1 MAGYVVSVAQSK
13 GGVGKSTLAAQ
24 LAVACVGY
32 GHKTAIVDL
41 DRQGSLLAWHEMR
54 QRIAG
59 RIEGALDVEACS
71 GWRLPYVL
79 QRLRRDHD
87 LLFVDGPSGCESE
100 FKTMTKEADLVL
112 IPCQPTGLDLWATKS
127 LLADYEDVR
136 AKALVVL
143 NRMPPRGKAAA
154 MIRQEIEKLSWPM
167 ARHHIGNR
175 QAYVATMGTGMGISE
190 IAPSSKAAHEMGVLA
205 AEILERTST
214 VRLVA

>member
-1 MAGYVVSVAQSK
+1 MPGYVVSVAQSK

-24 LAVACVGY
+24 LAVACVSYGY
-32 GHKTAIVDL
+32 KTAIVDL
-41 DRQGSLLAWHEMR
+41 DRQGSLVAWHELR

-59 RIEGALDVEACS
+59 QAEGELDVEPCS

-87 LLFVDGPSGCESE
+87 LLFVDGSSGRESE
-100 FKTMTKEADLVL
+100 FEAMTKEADLVL

-127 LLADYEDVR
+127 LLADYQDVR

-154 MIRQEIEKLSWPM
+154 LIRQEIEKLSWPM
-167 ARHHIGNR
+167 ARQHIGNR
-175 QAYVATMGTGMGISE
+175 QAYVATMGTGMGITE
-190 IAPSSKAAHEMGVLA
+190 IAPSSMAGHEVAALA
-205 AEILERTST
+205 AEILGKITK
-214 VRLVA
+214 VQLVA